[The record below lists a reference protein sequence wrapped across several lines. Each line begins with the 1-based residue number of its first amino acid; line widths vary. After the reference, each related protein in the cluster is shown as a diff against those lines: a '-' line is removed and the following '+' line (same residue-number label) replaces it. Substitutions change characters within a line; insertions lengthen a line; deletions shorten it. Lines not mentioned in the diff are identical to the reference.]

1 MSQFFNEAMDKSTI
15 CSSLVLSTQ
24 SSALSGYCAVYPPS
38 ITNSDPVTND
48 DSSDAR

>member
-1 MSQFFNEAMDKSTI
+1 MRNLRKENCVVRNRQ
-15 CSSLVLSTQ
+15 
-24 SSALSGYCAVYPPS
+24 SALRIRKGYCAVYPPS